1 VTDDPVADG
10 ATLPGFDRCHRMESE
25 DRPAAEARWLK
36 LTRDSLPAVARTR
49 RWPVVAD
56 HCFQRIFLD
65 TACDGVWYDRIPGRP
80 AYAHADR
87 ALLDRAIALAEAAL
101 ADEVDL
107 AVLNRRSLTWRRKRT
122 VPLSGS

>member
-1 VTDDPVADG
+1 
-10 ATLPGFDRCHRMESE
+10 MESE
-25 DRPAAEARWLK
+25 DRSAAEARWLK
-36 LTRDSLPAVARTR
+36 LTRESLPAVALTR
-49 RWPVVAD
+49 RWPVEAD

-65 TACDGVWYDRIPGRP
+65 NACDGVWYDRIPGRP

-107 AVLNRRSLTWRRKRT
+107 AGLNRRSLAWRRKRT

>member
-1 VTDDPVADG
+1 
-10 ATLPGFDRCHRMESE
+10 MESE

-36 LTRDSLPAVARTR
+36 LTRETLPAVARTR

-65 TACDGVWYDRIPGRP
+65 NACDGGWYDRIPGRP

-87 ALLDRAIALAEAAL
+87 ALLNRAIGLAEAAL
-101 ADEVDL
+101 AAEVDL
-107 AVLNRRSLTWRRKRT
+107 AVLNRRSLAWRKARRSE
-122 VPLSGS
+122 PQS